1 MRHSPNTVL
10 TIQCTPRG
18 LFGCL
23 LSLNNQHITI
33 HRYGA
38 VVLQHLELEQLVLFN
53 PTRISSYI
61 NHWYRIVGKQVP
73 LLMSLS
79 GPSLIEQLVPL
90 PITHPTID
98 QFPISHSPDW
108 HWEFIYLYSIDT
120 MHYFYLTGIRRSILF
135 QYQLLAL
142 HNQFPLQTITSH
154 AMALLALY
162 RYKSGST
169 YRASQ
174 LAEHLTRVR
183 SIERLFAHD
192 DLERIATLPSGIT
205 ISKEETLP
213 LLIACGLLMGESR

>member
-10 TIQCTPRG
+10 TIQCTPRA

-23 LSLNNQHITI
+23 LSSTNQRITI
-33 HRYGA
+33 HRFNA
-38 VVLQHLELEQLVLFN
+38 IPLHHLELEQLVLFN
-53 PTRISSYI
+53 PTRISRFI
-61 NHWYRIVGKQVP
+61 NHWYRIASKKVP

-79 GPSLIEQLVPL
+79 GPALIEQLVPL

-98 QFPISHSPDW
+98 QFPINHSPDW
-108 HWEFIYLYSIDT
+108 HWEFVYLYSIDT

-142 HNQFPLQTITSH
+142 HNQFPLQTLTSN

-162 RYKSGST
+162 RHKSGSA

-183 SIERLFAHD
+183 SIERLFAYD
-192 DLERIATLPSGIT
+192 DLERIATTPSGIT
-205 ISKEETLP
+205 ISKEDTLP